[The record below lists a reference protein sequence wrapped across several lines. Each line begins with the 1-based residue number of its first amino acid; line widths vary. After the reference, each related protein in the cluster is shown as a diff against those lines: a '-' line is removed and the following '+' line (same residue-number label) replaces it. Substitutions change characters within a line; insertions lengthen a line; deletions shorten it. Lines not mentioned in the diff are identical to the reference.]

1 MAALHGLSNVVRVYC
16 LDGTESPRTIHVYGH
31 PQALCWRDNDTV
43 VVGENKQLSQFYCP
57 VKGEVTQ
64 INHVNVS
71 LNDVSCIC
79 SFISTGDVAVCTESD
94 RGVFLLSSRDL
105 RIVKRWRTA
114 IRSSVL
120 KCVSDA
126 GSVLYMCGDDNE
138 VLTLNTGGK
147 EEKDSALKERH
158 SLNVRSR
165 SRVIGLCLGRE
176 EEREV
181 LYVLGENGD
190 LDAIVQPVEYFCERR
205 KRKSGNSE
213 QEEKRA
219 MLDDCGVCC
228 NAFVPYDSSHSS
240 HCSDAAYPHWSCAK
254 QTLFT
259 ESECLRVFRLM
270 CSFEARI
277 HVVWKATR
285 EHVPFDECD
294 HEIGSISRFPSR
306 RGKRRR

>member
-16 LDGTESPRTIHVYGH
+16 LDGAESPRTIHVYGH
-31 PQALCWRDNDTV
+31 PQALCWRDNDTL

-79 SFISTGDVAVCTESD
+79 SFTSTGDVAVCTESD

-228 NAFVPYDSSHSS
+228 NDFVAYDFSHSS
-240 HCSDAAYPHWSCAK
+240 HCSDATYPHWSCAK
-254 QTLFT
+254 RIPFA
-259 ESECLRVFRLM
+259 ESECLRAFRLM
-270 CSFEARI
+270 CSFEALL
-277 HVVWKATR
+277 HVVWKAAR
-285 EHVPFDECD
+285 EHVPVDECD

-306 RGKRRR
+306 REKRRR

>member
-1 MAALHGLSNVVRVYC
+1 MAIRRRCAGA
-16 LDGTESPRTIHVYGH
+16 TTTP
-31 PQALCWRDNDTV
+31 V

-79 SFISTGDVAVCTESD
+79 SFTSTGDVTVCTESD

-158 SLNVRSR
+158 SLNVRQSQPR
-165 SRVIGLCLGRE
+165 DRP
-176 EEREV
+176 
-181 LYVLGENGD
+181 VLGARGGKGG
-190 LDAIVQPVEYFCERR
+190 AVRAGR
-205 KRKSGNSE
+205 KRRSGRDCAARGVLLRE
-213 QEEKRA
+213 TETEE
-219 MLDDCGVCC
+219 
-228 NAFVPYDSSHSS
+228 
-240 HCSDAAYPHWSCAK
+240 
-254 QTLFT
+254 
-259 ESECLRVFRLM
+259 
-270 CSFEARI
+270 
-277 HVVWKATR
+277 WK
-285 EHVPFDECD
+285 
-294 HEIGSISRFPSR
+294 
-306 RGKRRR
+306 